1 MAYRRI
7 ENAWPANT
15 GEAAIGSGCRY
26 PYRAFMDSA
35 STGRRRNAAPGA
47 IGRPYNSRGAR
58 SRGNRTVGDGSAKPY
73 AGSRIARLIGEGLVD
88 SGADA
93 GILDKPV
100 HAERVEILLAVIA
113 AALTRKQPKE
123 IAPWLFD
130 APTVDA
136 MTRVAQFAN
145 AMKGIK

>member
-7 ENAWPANT
+7 ENAWPADP
-15 GEAAIGSGCRY
+15 GQAAIRSGCSY
-26 PYRAFMDSA
+26 PYRALMDSV
-35 STGRRRNAAPGA
+35 SPGRRRNAASGA
-47 IGRPYNSRGAR
+47 IGRPYNGRSAR
-58 SRGNRTVGDGSAKPY
+58 RRGNRTVGHGSAKPY

-93 GILDKPV
+93 GILEKPV

-123 IAPWLFD
+123 VAPWLFD
-130 APTVDA
+130 TPTVDA

>member
-7 ENAWPANT
+7 ENAWPVDPGQT
-15 GEAAIGSGCRY
+15 AIGSRCRY
-26 PYRAFMDSA
+26 PYRTVVDSV
-35 STGRRRNAAPGA
+35 STGRRRFAAFSA
-47 IGRPYNSRGAR
+47 IGRPYNGGGAR
-58 SRGNRTVGDGSAKPY
+58 RRGNRTVGDGSAKPY

-93 GILDKPV
+93 GILEKPV

>member
-15 GEAAIGSGCRY
+15 GEAAIGRRCCY
-26 PYRAFMDSA
+26 PYRAVMASV
-35 STGRRRNAAPGA
+35 STGRRRNAAFSA
-47 IGRPYNSRGAR
+47 IGRPYNGGGAR
-58 SRGNRTVGDGSAKPY
+58 RRRNRTVGDGSAKPY
-73 AGSRIARLIGEGLVD
+73 AGSRIARLIGEGLVN

-93 GILDKPV
+93 GILEKPV

-123 IAPWLFD
+123 IAPWLFN

-136 MTRVAQFAN
+136 MARVAQFAN
-145 AMKGIK
+145 AMKGMK

>member
-1 MAYRRI
+1 MAYCRI
-7 ENAWPANT
+7 ENAWPADP

-26 PYRAFMDSA
+26 PYRAVVDSV

-47 IGRPYNSRGAR
+47 INRPHNGRGAR
-58 SRGNRTVGDGSAKPY
+58 SRGNRTVGDGFAKPY

-88 SGADA
+88 SRADA
-93 GILDKPV
+93 GILEKPV

-113 AALTRKQPKE
+113 AALTRKAPKE
-123 IAPWLFD
+123 VAPWLFD

-145 AMKGIK
+145 AMKGTK